1 MIHVIGS
8 IIDSRPEFDGQGNEI
23 SPATFMP
30 GYHVDATYRVPELEA
45 YLLDPQPETPAHQ
58 FAGVQTYHYR
68 FADQAAWQAF
78 KAEHSDDDGNLIL
91 TPPKPKAPVSVTMR
105 QARLALAGA
114 GLLSQV
120 DSAIYGLDEP
130 HRTAARIEWD
140 YSQVV
145 ERDRE
150 LVSILGPVLGLD
162 EEALDDLFIEAAK
175 L

>member
-1 MIHVIGS
+1 MIKLIGK
-8 IIDSRPEFDGQGNEI
+8 IIDTSAQFDEDGSEI
-23 SPATFMP
+23 APATYRS
-30 GYHVDATYRVPELEA
+30 GYHVDAIYPVPELSE

-58 FAGVQTYHYR
+58 FAGVRTYHYR
-68 FADQAAWQAF
+68 FADQAAWETF
-78 KAEHSDDDGNLIL
+78 KAEHSDDDGNLTL
-91 TPPKPKAPVSVTMR
+91 TPPKPKAPARVTMR

-120 DSAIYGLDEP
+120 DSAIDALDEP

-145 ERDRE
+145 ERNRE

-162 EEALDDLFIEAAK
+162 DEALDDLFIEAAK